1 MGSIN
6 KRPIAPQ
13 QPIYF
18 SPPAT
23 TTPSVS
29 VTPTKTEDQISAESR
44 TESLLRR
51 SRGSLGNIV
60 TSFRGFLGTSDNA
73 KTDNRKTL
81 LGE

>member
-6 KRPIAPQ
+6 KRPIAPP

-18 SPPAT
+18 APPPAP
-23 TTPSVS
+23 TPVAVS
-29 VTPTKTEDQISAESR
+29 EPVKTADQISAEGR

-51 SRGSLGNIV
+51 TRGSLGTII
-60 TSFRGFLGTSDNA
+60 TSFRGFLGESDNA
-73 KTDNRKTL
+73 NSKNRKTL